1 MNELIKIKNENG
13 VLLVTSRQIAE
24 DFDREHKTVL
34 DAIRNLTAENYAVKS
49 LIIESDYEVRGKQ
62 YPEYLLTRDGFS
74 LLVMGFTGSKALN
87 WKLEYIKAFNEM
99 EQSLKNVQ
107 PKLSKELQ
115 SIIMLDQRTTET
127 SNRIDSL
134 ENNMPLFNVE
144 CKELQALVR
153 RTGIK
158 SLGGYRSPAY
168 NDKSV
173 RTKVY
178 KDIQHQLKREF
189 GIERYEAIKRVELD
203 TAKIIVNDYKVPMIL
218 VSEIET
224 INNQTRF

>member
-1 MNELIKIKNENG
+1 MSKLVNIKNEKG
-13 VLLVTSRQIAE
+13 QLTVTSRQISE
-24 DFDREHKTVL
+24 DFEREHKNVL
-34 DAIRNLTAENYAVKS
+34 ETIRSLTAENLAVKS